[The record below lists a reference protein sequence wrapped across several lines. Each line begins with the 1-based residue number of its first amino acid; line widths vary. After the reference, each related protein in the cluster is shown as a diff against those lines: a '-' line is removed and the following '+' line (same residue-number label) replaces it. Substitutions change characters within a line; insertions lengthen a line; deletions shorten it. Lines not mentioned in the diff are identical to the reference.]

1 MMQKSIKDHESEQIS
16 CRINTG
22 FWFWTMIRL
31 RKYLFSLEW
40 PNRWKWNRFFAE
52 SSWQSGIEMVRYTG
66 SQRWLKIESGRVPEW
81 PMGTDCKSAAFQLR
95 WFESTRAHQENACVE
110 IHRRFSFANLK
121 CFTCK
126 GGFEQQ
132 RRRPRPTAKDSP
144 RPGEDVSRRQKGE
157 YREELLGQRSD
168 FSRPRQGAAEKS
180 ANATRKAGNVYRY
193 L

>member
-1 MMQKSIKDHESEQIS
+1 MAAQLICNQWVAGSTPVTSSKSAQVIAFIAWAGCFLQKMMRKSIKDHESEQIS

-95 WFESTRAHQENACVE
+95 WFESTRAHQKSSSVITPLELFVLRACE
-110 IHRRFSFANLK
+110 THECGWIRTGRL
-121 CFTCK
+121 C
-126 GGFEQQ
+126 E
-132 RRRPRPTAKDSP
+132 
-144 RPGEDVSRRQKGE
+144 
-157 YREELLGQRSD
+157 
-168 FSRPRQGAAEKS
+168 AE
-180 ANATRKAGNVYRY
+180 
-193 L
+193 